1 MFTVVGVCLS
11 KLEKWHTFL
20 RLANI
25 SNLIT
30 VRVLLVMFVVDDLFP
45 IITEKIEATPSFSAA
60 AKLICAFGFR
70 VYETRI

>member
-11 KLEKWHTFL
+11 KLEKCHTFS

-30 VRVLLVMFVVDDLFP
+30 FRVTCILVMSVVDDVFP
-45 IITEKIEATPSFSAA
+45 IITEK
-60 AKLICAFGFR
+60 
-70 VYETRI
+70 